1 MARKAAASAG
11 NVRQTRRAKHLEEIP
26 AMQETSSSRRR
37 AGSSRRSSSV
47 SEERDMKEIMREFLT
62 SPAVKYIAGGLA
74 TALLTRLANNLSGKY
89 PEISSFIRENMGNL
103 EERFGEFRS
112 NMGRESS
119 ARH

>member
-1 MARKAAASAG
+1 MARKSAASAG
-11 NVRQTRRAKHLEEIP
+11 NVRQTRRAKQLEEIP
-26 AMQETSSSRRR
+26 TMQESTSRRSSR
-37 AGSSRRSSSV
+37 GSRRSSSV

-103 EERFGEFRS
+103 EERFGDYRS
-112 NMGRESS
+112 GMGRESS